1 MISIGLAGCGLQVPD
16 MGAFGETPLE
26 EAFTEMDLVNH
37 IKCEIH
43 LGVRDALNVWKKG
56 GPAGGNGVDWLKAW
70 DAKVNLSLTVD
81 DTTSVNPGVSLTRP
95 MNNVISHF
103 VDGGDV
109 TSPQSFA
116 MGLGLQ
122 ASAQS
127 TRIEILA
134 FTFHVAD
141 LLKYD
146 PLRDDETSCNGHGR
160 VSVLGT
166 LKINEF
172 IVSKSGMAAS
182 PDTVPNNG
190 VISPFTAFNDEVTF
204 IVTFGGD
211 ATPQWTLVRV
221 TANSTSPFLN
231 AVRKRTQDVT
241 VTMGPR
247 GSNEV
252 AAIYQAS
259 LTGQA
264 VAAALQTRR

>member
-1 MISIGLAGCGLQVPD
+1 MIGDDLFRLMTTLWSSPPSEDILQ
-16 MGAFGETPLE
+16 
-26 EAFTEMDLVNH
+26 
-37 IKCEIH
+37 
-43 LGVRDALNVWKKG
+43 G
-56 GPAGGNGVDWLKAW
+56 GPIQWG
-70 DAKVNLSLTVD
+70 
-81 DTTSVNPGVSLTRP
+81 
-95 MNNVISHF
+95 
-103 VDGGDV
+103 
-109 TSPQSFA
+109 
-116 MGLGLQ
+116 
-122 ASAQS
+122 
-127 TRIEILA
+127 RI
-134 FTFHVAD
+134 
-141 LLKYD
+141 
-146 PLRDDETSCNGHGR
+146 
-160 VSVLGT
+160 
-166 LKINEF
+166 KINEF

>member
-1 MISIGLAGCGLQVPD
+1 MITKIPSCLPLMISIGLAGCGLQVPD
-16 MGAFGETPLE
+16 MEAFGETPLE

-43 LGVRDALNVWKKG
+43 WVCATPSMYGRREVPPEAM
-56 GPAGGNGVDWLKAW
+56 AW
-70 DAKVNLSLTVD
+70 TGSKHGMLRSTLALTVD

-160 VSVLGT
+160 VSVLGDVEDQRIYSVQKRHGGEIRIQFRT
-166 LKINEF
+166 
-172 IVSKSGMAAS
+172 MAS
-182 PDTVPNNG
+182 YLP
-190 VISPFTAFNDEVTF
+190 S
-204 IVTFGGD
+204 
-211 ATPQWTLVRV
+211 QLSMMR
-221 TANSTSPFLN
+221 
-231 AVRKRTQDVT
+231 
-241 VTMGPR
+241 
-247 GSNEV
+247 
-252 AAIYQAS
+252 
-259 LTGQA
+259 
-264 VAAALQTRR
+264 